1 MHGAGND
8 FVVVVGAPPDED
20 AALVRALADRRLGI
34 GADGVLFLERL
45 NGDPAFRMHFYN
57 CDGARA
63 GLCLNGAR
71 CAALRAV
78 QLGWA
83 ESRVRI
89 QTEYSV
95 VEAQV
100 DLDCEPARVALRLPL
115 PEAIARPVS
124 LPAGSVEGQGW
135 AVDTGDP
142 HLVVATSE
150 LDDFEERARP
160 LRWWT
165 EPDAAGSNVHFVR
178 DDGDEWTIRSF
189 ERGIEGETLACGS
202 GCVSAL
208 VALRGREDGTAA
220 GLRTRTGDLIRVG
233 VSDDQL
239 TLEGPAVCAFTTD
252 WTGDGS
258 A

>member
-8 FVVVVGAPPDED
+8 FVVVAGAPPTED

-45 NGDPAFRMHFYN
+45 DEDVDFRMHFYN

-71 CAALRAV
+71 CGALRAV

-83 ESRVRI
+83 SSSVRMK
-89 QTEYSV
+89 TEYSV
-95 VEAQV
+95 VEATV
-100 DLDCEPARVALRLPL
+100 DSDSDPVRVQLRLPL
-115 PEAIARPVS
+115 PDAAARRVE
-124 LPAGSVEGQGW
+124 LPAGSPATEGW
-135 AVDTGDP
+135 VVHTGDP
-142 HLVVATSE
+142 HLVIATKE
-150 LDDFEERARP
+150 HDDFEARARP

-165 EPDAAGSNVHFVR
+165 EPDAAGSNVHFVHEEV
-178 DDGDEWTIRSF
+178 GEWTIRSF

-208 VALRGREDGTAA
+208 LALRGKDDGISAD
-220 GLRTRTGDLIRVG
+220 LRTGSGDLISVG
-233 VSDDQL
+233 VVGEVL
-239 TLEGPAVCAFTTD
+239 TLEGPAVCVFTTD
-252 WTGDGS
+252 WARDGL